1 MRSRNRLSPRSAP
14 TIQPPWALL
23 VGVAA
28 GGGGA
33 AGAGRGGTRCR
44 VDHAQLKSAQP
55 MSSPKMN
62 RKLGGASFV
71 AVVATEKLGPMVA
84 ETVRRSHSS
93 GDIILAAVGGGGCR
107 GGRAGGRAGGA
118 PAAA

>member
-1 MRSRNRLSPRSAP
+1 VRSRNRLSPRSAP

-107 GGRAGGRAGGA
+107 GGRAGGRAHRQTIRY
-118 PAAA
+118 

>member
-1 MRSRNRLSPRSAP
+1 
-14 TIQPPWALL
+14 
-23 VGVAA
+23 
-28 GGGGA
+28 
-33 AGAGRGGTRCR
+33 
-44 VDHAQLKSAQP
+44 

-107 GGRAGGRAGGA
+107 GGRAGAGPGRRRAGGGGA
-118 PAAA
+118 GGRRRPRTADQSVEQ